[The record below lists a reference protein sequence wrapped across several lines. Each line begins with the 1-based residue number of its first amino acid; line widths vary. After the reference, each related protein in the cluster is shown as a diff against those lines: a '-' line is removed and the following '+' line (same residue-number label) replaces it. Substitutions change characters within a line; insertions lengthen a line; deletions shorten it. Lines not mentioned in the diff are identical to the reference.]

1 MSNWKTFRWTK
12 GRREAWNQWTDM
24 LETNRIYYSK
34 FTGDNGGVYELYAF
48 CADDMNPDEVRELVD
63 RSRPVFAPPCAFI
76 GYEELLRQEL
86 TAFIDTTTYIG
97 NCPNKK
103 MIFY

>member
-12 GRREAWNQWTDM
+12 GRREAWNHWTDM

-48 CADDMNPDEVRELVD
+48 CSDDLHPDEVHELVGH
-63 RSRPVFAPPCAFI
+63 SRPDFAPCSEFV
-76 GYEELLRQEL
+76 GCEELLRQEL
-86 TAFIDTTTYIG
+86 SAFIDTSTYVG
-97 NCPNKK
+97 NCPDKK